1 MPRFFQ
7 KIEFLEDLSSSRLD
21 LINQNV
27 PALGFQVEINNR
39 ADLEAVFSVSLNR
52 LRILLPSI
60 PQKRNYVF
68 NWVYDATASSGYKTK
83 VRVTLLNLAKNLC
96 GICIGLYFMF
106 QLPKIIV
113 LIEFS
118 KCEDDDKDLI
128 SKLPDEILVSILSRL
143 ALREAARTSILAQ
156 RWRYLWRYS
165 TKLSLHD
172 KEGDEFVQ
180 RGNNYNKKEANAYIK
195 AFNKVLRLHR
205 AERLDEFRVCFILR
219 NSHKKHLDKW
229 IDHALRREVKKLEI
243 NLCQEYHYLNQ
254 KPYKFPDKCFVLV
267 QNPQGL
273 SSVKSLKSLYLK
285 WLDVSGELIQ
295 NFLLNFPLLEHV
307 TVHGSSEMIDLEVVG
322 FSLKLIYIE
331 LYGCIKLR
339 SVKIFAPNLVSFKC
353 EFGESTILDFSQ
365 LETLKLDLLFHYDI
379 HLPQIP
385 EFTNLKHLILKI
397 LPAADVSL
405 LCLAPVIEAATFLQ
419 KLSVKFIGMPE
430 QRRRHMKRLPRSP
443 NEHLKVV
450 ELFGF
455 IGNVLDIEFAEYLLE
470 KAVALEKVF
479 IEPAD

>member
-1 MPRFFQ
+1 RCLRYPRNV
-7 KIEFLEDLSSSRLD
+7 IMSST
-21 LINQNV
+21 
-27 PALGFQVEINNR
+27 GFTMQ
-39 ADLEAVFSVSLNR
+39 
-52 LRILLPSI
+52 LRPRGTR
-60 PQKRNYVF
+60 Q
-68 NWVYDATASSGYKTK
+68 
-83 VRVTLLNLAKNLC
+83 
-96 GICIGLYFMF
+96 
-106 QLPKIIV
+106 
-113 LIEFS
+113 

-128 SKLPDEILVSILSRL
+128 SKLPDEILISILSCL
-143 ALREAARTSILAQ
+143 ALKEAARASILAQ

-172 KEGDEFVQ
+172 KEGDEIVQ

-229 IDHALRREVKKLEI
+229 IDHALCREVKKLEI

-254 KPYKFPDKCFVLV
+254 KPYKFPDKCFTLV

-285 WLDVSGELIQ
+285 WLDVRGELIQ

-322 FSLKLIYIE
+322 FSLKLKYLE

-339 SVKIFAPNLVSFKC
+339 NVKIFAPNLVSFKC
-353 EFGESTILDFSQ
+353 EFGESTILDVQHAPRLVDLYTSGGRKWNDDFLSFARQFSQ
-365 LETLKLDLLFHYDI
+365 LETLTLDLLFHYDI
-379 HLPQIP
+379 HLTQIP

-397 LPAADVSL
+397 IPGANVSL

-419 KLSVKFIGMPE
+419 KLSVKFISMPE
-430 QRRRHMKRLPRSP
+430 QCRRHIKRLPRSP

-479 IEPAD
+479 IEPADNTSSGLIRCMNATCRLDKKMRKRARLVIL